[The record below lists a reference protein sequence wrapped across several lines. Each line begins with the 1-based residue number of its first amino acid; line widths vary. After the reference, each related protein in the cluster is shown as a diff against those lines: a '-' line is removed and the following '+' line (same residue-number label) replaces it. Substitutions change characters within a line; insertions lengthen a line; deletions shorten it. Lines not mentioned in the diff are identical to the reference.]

1 MIGLV
6 YSLIVNLIVVS
17 TLSREP
23 NKAKSA
29 TRYLD
34 FLLKIKSKDIVPT
47 IVKITI
53 SSVEIAR

>member
-1 MIGLV
+1 MNDI
-6 YSLIVNLIVVS
+6 
-17 TLSREP
+17 REP
-23 NKAKSA
+23 TKAKSA

-53 SSVEIAR
+53 SSLEIAK